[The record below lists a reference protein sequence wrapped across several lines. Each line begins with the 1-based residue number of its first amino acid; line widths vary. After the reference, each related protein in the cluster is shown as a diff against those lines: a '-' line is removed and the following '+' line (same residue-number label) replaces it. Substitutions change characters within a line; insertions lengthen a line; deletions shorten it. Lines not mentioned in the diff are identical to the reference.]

1 MINNRLINPALSLSL
16 LMTGPSNHCQVQYVG
31 ITILSVEWDM
41 AFANNRSVEQE
52 MFKTNLSSTVSC
64 RPCAFFILIFKS

>member
-1 MINNRLINPALSLSL
+1 MINNRLINPGLSMSL

-52 MFKTNLSSTVSC
+52 MFKTNLSLAVSC
-64 RPCAFFILIFKS
+64 RPYVCFLYFNI